1 MRIWKR
7 FTNLK
12 FFLWI
17 WKRFVDCKFCH
28 GFEKDFLISIFF
40 FFFLDLKKIWWF
52 LIILWIWK
60 RFVDCKFF
68 HGFEKD
74 LQIWNFFC
82 RFEKDLTS
90 SNYFVD
96 LKKNCWFEKAI
107 WSERILGLKT
117 IYLFKNSCEYEKY
130 LPIWKRLVDLKN
142 IWFGKYILWMT
153 LLDYCRIISY
163 LYMK

>member
-1 MRIWKR
+1 MWG
-7 FTNLK
+7 FSLFEDLK
-12 FFLWI
+12 KI
-17 WKRFVDCKFCH
+17 YQ
-28 GFEKDFLISIFF
+28 FEIFF
-40 FFFLDLKKIWWF
+40 VDLKKIWRF
-52 LIILWIWK
+52 VIILWIWK
-60 RFVDCKFF
+60 RFVDCNFVMDLKKIYR
-68 HGFEKD
+68 FE
-74 LQIWNFFC
+74 IFFC

-130 LPIWKRLVDLKN
+130 LPIWKRIVDLKN

>member
-1 MRIWKR
+1 MRKLLSKISVKITKNYKSWILLGLNMVYFFVRVFIIWGFEKDLPIWN
-7 FTNLK
+7 FFVDLK
-12 FFLWI
+12 KIWWFVIILWI

-28 GFEKDFLISIFF
+28 GFEKDFLISIF

-74 LQIWNFFC
+74 LQIWVFFC

-96 LKKNCWFEKAI
+96 LKK
-107 WSERILGLKT
+107 
-117 IYLFKNSCEYEKY
+117 
-130 LPIWKRLVDLKN
+130 LPDLKG
-142 IWFGKYILWMT
+142 F
-153 LLDYCRIISY
+153 
-163 LYMK
+163 

>member
-1 MRIWKR
+1 MWG
-7 FTNLK
+7 FSLFEDLK
-12 FFLWI
+12 KI
-17 WKRFVDCKFCH
+17 YQ
-28 GFEKDFLISIFF
+28 FEIFF
-40 FFFLDLKKIWWF
+40 VDLKKIWRF
-52 LIILWIWK
+52 VIILWIWK
-60 RFVDCKFF
+60 RFVDCNFVMDLKKIYR
-68 HGFEKD
+68 FE
-74 LQIWNFFC
+74 IFFC

-96 LKKNCWFEKAI
+96 LKKNCWFEKAM

-130 LPIWKRLVDLKN
+130 LPIWKRIVDLKN

-153 LLDYCRIISY
+153 LLDHCRIISC